1 MKPMRRLTAVAATLL
16 AMVPTLARASEAP
29 CLSPAEFT
37 ALADYALPSVI
48 SGTSQRCSASLG
60 PQAWLPQN
68 GAQLIQRYSERRAAA
83 WPGAKVAFLKLSST
97 TSADA
102 SNLIRTMPDASLQQM
117 LDGLMTGL
125 VAQHVP
131 VDRCGAI
138 DRLISL
144 LSPLPAASTAE
155 VIALAVGL
163 GAKAGQAKLGAIAIC
178 EA

>member
-1 MKPMRRLTAVAATLL
+1 MRRLTAVAAALL
-16 AMVPTLARASEAP
+16 AVAPTLAQAAEPP

-37 ALADYALPSVI
+37 SLADYALPSI
-48 SGTSQRCSASLG
+48 INGTSQRCSASLG
-60 PQAWLPQN
+60 PQAWLPRN
-68 GAQLIQRYSERRAAA
+68 GTQLVQRYAERRPAA
-83 WPGAKVAFLKLSST
+83 WPGAKSAFLKLSA
-97 TSADA
+97 TSNAEA
-102 SNLIRTMPDASLQQM
+102 NSLIRTMPDASLQQM

-125 VAQHVP
+125 VAQQVP

-155 VIALAVGL
+155 LIALAVGL
-163 GAKAGQAKLGAIAIC
+163 GAKAGRAKLGAIAIC